1 MTLTVTVNGRAREVD
16 AGTTLATVVESVT
29 PVAKGVAVAV
39 NDAVVP
45 RRDWVR
51 TVLAEADQVEILT
64 AVQGG

>member
-29 PVAKGVAVAV
+29 PVAQGVAVAV